1 VNRHAQFHSS
11 LVAQPFQPIRRVLQS
26 KCACGQHTGGGECE
40 GCKKKNQSSPAGYGT
55 LQRRAVNTAPASPVP
70 PVVHEVLRS
79 PGQPLDTATRS
90 FFVPRFRDNL
100 QFGRP
105 HSVFPTG
112 GSPDL
117 QIEAADSFYE
127 REAESIANRITSGQR
142 GSAQDRSV
150 LSGKSYDFSR
160 VRVHTGTRAE
170 ESARTV
176 NALAYTVGNDIV
188 FGAGQFNPVGE
199 AGRRLLAH
207 ELVHVAQQ
215 QAGSAGLVQRQ
226 GGPAPVDFPEPEECE
241 NRTDITKE
249 FKDFLKNLPAVLQSA
264 PDFTP
269 EQRVSFQGEIDRF
282 LQTERGVNVK
292 TFKIV
297 SCDKINSDLLIG
309 GEAASAQ
316 VDPAKKE
323 IRLSKNTK
331 KFIDDFEQNK
341 DKTALINLIQTLAH
355 EKRHV
360 TLGSALK
367 VDPNAVLPGRPE
379 TVANKAEY
387 RAQEILAVAEE
398 LAVARKAVGERYAV
412 PVSKQEKLRR
422 QNNMIR
428 NYVTE
433 QEYQHLRSVIIAK
446 LRERYGF
453 AKHCDN
459 ALTLGVVS
467 SMDHNR
473 WFECVSGAPGG
484 IVPPV
489 PNDLNICSDFCKTQ
503 RSTQQT
509 TENEEGTDTPKSN
522 VILVP

>member
-1 VNRHAQFHSS
+1 MNALGRLVEPARHTAVPS
-11 LVAQPFQPIRRVLQS
+11 AALQR

-90 FFVPRFRDNL
+90 FFEPRFRDSL
-100 QFGRP
+100 QVGRP

-117 QIEAADSFYE
+117 QIEAADGFYE

-226 GGPAPVDFPEPEECE
+226 GGPAPVDLPEPEECE

-269 EQRVSFQGEIDRF
+269 EQRVAFQGEIDRF
-282 LQTERGVNVK
+282 LGTNAGVNVG
-292 TFKIV
+292 TYKII
-297 SCDKINSDLLIG
+297 SCDAIHSDLLLP
-309 GEAASAQ
+309 GESAEAE
-316 VDPAKKE
+316 VDPNKKE
-323 IRLSKNTK
+323 IRMSKRTK
-331 KFIDDFEQNK
+331 QFMDEFLKNK
-341 DKTALINLIQTLAH
+341 DKQSLTQLIQTLAH

-360 TLGSALK
+360 TLGAALK
-367 VDPNAVLPGRPE
+367 VDPKAVLPGRPE
-379 TVANKAEY
+379 TVAGKAEY

-398 LAVARKAVGERYAV
+398 LAVARMAIGDTYAA
-412 PVSKQEKLRR
+412 PTSKQEKLRI

-433 QEYQHLRSVIIAK
+433 AEYQRLRSIIIAK

-453 AKHCDN
+453 RNHCDTS
-459 ALTLGVVS
+459 LTLGIVT
-467 SMDHNR
+467 SMQR
-473 WFECVSGAPGG
+473 GEWFVCDYSGPGR
-484 IVPPV
+484 ITSPV
-489 PNDLNICSDFCKTQ
+489 PADLNICSNFCKPPKDDS
-503 RSTQQT
+503 RPRT